1 MRCQALT
8 IHQHPFWGETVVRND
23 YEVLKGKRL
32 KLLIIVLQEIDV
44 PEIYFGNISKNPQ
57 FA

>member
-1 MRCQALT
+1 M
-8 IHQHPFWGETVVRND
+8 VRNG

-32 KLLIIVLQEIDV
+32 KSLKSVLQEIDV
-44 PEIYFGNISKNPQ
+44 PEIYFGNITKNPQ